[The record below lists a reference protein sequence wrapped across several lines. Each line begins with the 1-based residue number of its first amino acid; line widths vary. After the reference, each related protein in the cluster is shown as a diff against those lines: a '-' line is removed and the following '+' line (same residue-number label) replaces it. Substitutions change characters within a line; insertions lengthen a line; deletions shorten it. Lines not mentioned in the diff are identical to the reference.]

1 MINLPFPFKFNDSF
15 DIEQPMKRYVNA
27 YYDQNAYK
35 GIANVIADIQKL
47 RNSLNFFNM
56 SSQLD

>member
-27 YYDQNAYK
+27 YHDQNAFK
-35 GIANVIADIQKL
+35 GIANVIANIQKL